1 MGDFDFKIPFIS
13 KIISYIYDFCTYKK
27 IWNLRVLFER
37 RTTKDN
43 KYYFSIRCVNNT
55 SYNIQLTRIYI
66 KESKNQALLK
76 VQHFEGIKDGIVI
89 TEYKD
94 IERTKLTEDC
104 ANLFLAP
111 NDTKEYRNYWTSDY
125 NSGVLNNE
133 STIKIEFYG
142 NRTELFVEYEIKDI
156 KTSLFLN
163 FFGFTNI
170 RLVKVV
176 IPI

>member
-1 MGDFDFKIPFIS
+1 MADINFKIPFIN
-13 KIISYIYDFCTYKK
+13 KIIGYIYDFCTYKK
-27 IWNLRVLFER
+27 TWNLRVFFER
-37 RTTKDN
+37 RMTKDN

-55 SYNIQLTRIYI
+55 SYNIQLTIIYI
-66 KESKNQALLK
+66 KEHKNKASLK
-76 VQHFEGIKDGIVI
+76 IQHFMGYKDGILI

-94 IERTKLTEDC
+94 IERTKLTEEC
-104 ANLFLAP
+104 TILFLSP
-111 NDTKEYRNYWTSDY
+111 KDTEEYRNYWTSDY
-125 NSGVLNNE
+125 NSRVLNNE
-133 STIKIEFYG
+133 SIIKIEFYG
-142 NRTELFVEYEIKDI
+142 NRTELCIEYEIKDI

>member
-1 MGDFDFKIPFIS
+1 MLDFDFKIPFIS

-27 IWNLRVLFER
+27 TWNLRVFFER
-37 RTTKDN
+37 RMTKDD

-66 KESKNQALLK
+66 KEHKNKALLK
-76 VQHFEGIKDGIVI
+76 IQHFKGHKDGVAI

-94 IERTKLTEDC
+94 IERTKLTEEC
-104 ANLFLAP
+104 TNLFLSP
-111 NDTKEYRNYWTSDY
+111 KDTNEYRNYWTSDY

-133 STIKIEFYG
+133 STIKIEFSG
-142 NRTELFVEYEIKDI
+142 NRTELFIEYEIKDI

-163 FFGFTNI
+163 FFGFANI
-170 RLVKVV
+170 RVVKVV
-176 IPI
+176 IPV